1 MPCFYRPIV
10 RPTSVLYIFHV
21 AGCKY
26 VLLDW
31 ERAMNAH
38 RSIHATRER
47 KLASP
52 YMVIAQNS
60 IYLNLTPCLTF
71 SNVRTCRYIIMYVYN
86 YDYSYPQSW
95 DEVNI

>member
-21 AGCKY
+21 ASCNY

-38 RSIHATRER
+38 GSITSRKTGCGLTVFLGTFRFAPTER
-47 KLASP
+47 
-52 YMVIAQNS
+52 Y
-60 IYLNLTPCLTF
+60 
-71 SNVRTCRYIIMYVYN
+71 
-86 YDYSYPQSW
+86 
-95 DEVNI
+95 